1 MAHFRPIVARA
12 DTDQDGIATRE
23 ENEVFLKLEE
33 RRREGNSPRG
43 CGAGPHDSSQISY
56 RILPPSITN
65 SRVSD
70 LMSKWLSV
78 RRAACVVS
86 CLLLAVNVVPI
97 AAAEPFVFDHENV
110 LGTSLEIQ
118 VDADSEAAAIA
129 VESTV
134 LAEID
139 RLARIFS
146 SYDPHSEFS
155 RWQSSTGVATSLS
168 PELFELLSASDRW
181 RTASQGAFNPAVEH
195 FTRLWKRGQ
204 ERDSIPTEAELA
216 ATSALVN
223 RPQWSLNQRTREATR
238 LVEGPLNLNAIAKG
252 AIVDRACEK
261 AIRESSDV
269 RSVIVNIGGDLRI
282 LGATP
287 QRVDIADPFHDA
299 VNDRPLATIL
309 VQNRGVATSGNYRRG
324 FTINGRRYSHVID
337 PRTGQ
342 PVTRLASATVVAP
355 TTAEA
360 NALAVIFNVL
370 PIEESRALAENLSGF
385 EWLLVAADGRQT
397 RSHGWEALAAR
408 SESARSTQLAS
419 ADDEKQPDTTESKP
433 EADPKSDGEALLELL
448 VKFELSRP
456 HGQGYRRPYV
466 AIWLE
471 DKDEFPVRTSVLWM
485 QTRQPGPRWHR
496 DLIRWYRN
504 DRARKLADG
513 KDLIGTISSATRGPG
528 EYKAVFDGK
537 DDSGKP
543 LPAGKYTLY
552 IEAARE
558 HGTYQLVR
566 HELQLGRDPIGETKL
581 KNNAEIKSASVEYR
595 VPEVRE
601 PTDDSDKKG
610 DAGKK

>member
-1 MAHFRPIVARA
+1 
-12 DTDQDGIATRE
+12 
-23 ENEVFLKLEE
+23 
-33 RRREGNSPRG
+33 
-43 CGAGPHDSSQISY
+43 
-56 RILPPSITN
+56 
-65 SRVSD
+65 
-70 LMSKWLSV
+70 MSKWLSV
-78 RRAACVVS
+78 QPAVAAAS
-86 CLLLAVNVVPI
+86 FLLLLAATVGPLE
-97 AAAEPFVFDHENV
+97 AAERFVFDHENV
-110 LGTSLEIQ
+110 LGTSLEIT

-129 VESTV
+129 VESAV

-146 SYDPHSEFS
+146 SYDPQSEFS
-155 RWQSSTGVATSLS
+155 RWQSSVGAATPLS
-168 PELFELLSASDRW
+168 PELFSLLEASDRW
-181 RTASQGAFNPAVEH
+181 RTLSQGAFNPAVEH
-195 FTRLWKRGQ
+195 FSRLWRGGQ
-204 ERDSIPTEAELA
+204 ERNTTPTEAELA
-216 ATSALVN
+216 DAAALVN
-223 RPQWSLNQRTREATR
+223 RPQWSLNHRTQEAKR

-261 AIRESSDV
+261 AFGGRTDV
-269 RSVIVNIGGDLRI
+269 RGVIVNIGGDLRV
-282 LGATP
+282 LGTTP
-287 QRVDIADPFHDA
+287 ERVDIADPFHDA
-299 VNDRPLATIL
+299 VNDPPLATIF

-324 FTINGRRYSHVID
+324 FTIDGRRYSHVID
-337 PRTGQ
+337 PRTGV

-370 PIEESRALAENLSGF
+370 PAEESRAIADSLPGN
-385 EWLLVAADGRQT
+385 EWLLIAADGT
-397 RSHGWEALAAR
+397 RTQSGGWKTLAA
-408 SESARSTQLAS
+408 ESPQSAQLAF
-419 ADDEKQPDTTESKP
+419 ADDEKQPA
-433 EADPKSDGEALLELL
+433 EAKEKAEPSAEEQALLELL
-448 VKFELSRP
+448 VKFELARP
-456 HGQGYRRPYV
+456 PGQGYRRPYV

-471 DKDEFPVRTSVLWM
+471 DKDEFPVRTAVLWM

-537 DDSGKP
+537 DDAGKP

-558 HGTYQLVR
+558 HGTYQLIR
-566 HELQLGRDPIGETKL
+566 HDVQLGRDPIGETKL

-595 VPEVRE
+595 VPEVRD
-601 PTDDSDKKG
+601 PADDSDKKG